1 MMHPRSGFC
10 LSLDAALPSV
20 CLWFGFCLFLGAASP
35 CSALPEFGGAPKQL
49 GLTSAVLTVVKRLP
63 EHVQVDDPAAQ
74 RKLAKKLERQQVG
87 GGLGDRLHTQGS
99 CATEGLAGYMVGP
112 GLAL

>member
-1 MMHPRSGFC
+1 MGWEGLGWTQAEDARVMHPRSGFC
-10 LSLDAALPSV
+10 LSL
-20 CLWFGFCLFLGAASP
+20 GAASP
-35 CSALPEFGGAPKQL
+35 CSAFPEFGGATKQL

-87 GGLGDRLHTQGS
+87 GGLGDRLHTWGS
-99 CATEGLAGYMVGP
+99 CAAEGLGRPMVGP
-112 GLAL
+112 GPAL